1 MPEPMIRWT
10 LREKILEAERVTREL
25 REHLELNFAPK
36 SHELKKMC
44 RSAGDRPD
52 AEQFAD
58 VTIRS
63 QSSQVIL
70 SDRFT
75 AGLDDQA
82 EGLYAAIVVEVEEI
96 ARGKSST
103 TDSRETF
110 PGQ

>member
-1 MPEPMIRWT
+1 MPEPTIQRT
-10 LREKILEAERVTREL
+10 LREKIREAERVTREL

-44 RSAGDRPD
+44 RSPDDRPD
-52 AEQFAD
+52 AEHFAD

-63 QSSQVIL
+63 QCSQVIQ

-82 EGLYAAIVVEVEEI
+82 EDLYAAIVVEVEEI
-96 ARGKSST
+96 ASGKAPAA
-103 TDSRETF
+103 ETR
-110 PGQ
+110 